1 VKLKPS
7 DIRAFLA
14 SPPAKVAAVL
24 VYGPDSGLVRER
36 GDALVQ
42 RIAGTVDDP
51 FRVGELSAP
60 QLKDDPARLA
70 DETFALSLSGGRRA
84 VRVRGAGDSHGAAFE
99 AVLTEMAQRKPGDA
113 GFLVVEA
120 GDLGSRS
127 SLRTMF
133 EESPHAAALPCYLDS
148 NEDLALLVQTT
159 LRERGLA
166 IDDDALAYFVMRL
179 GEDRAASRSE
189 IEKLALYGYGGGEGA
204 GRIALA
210 DVRALAGDGGTVGF
224 DDAGLAAATGDAP
237 GLDRAL
243 TLLYDEGTSPIAVLR
258 GAQRLFQRLHVAAAK
273 VAGGMDAEASLK
285 TLRPPVFF
293 KEMPRWKTALRAWEP
308 RRIADAQ
315 DILLKAEGDCKTTG
329 LPAAAIAARAL
340 LQIAAA
346 ARRARR

>member
-1 VKLKPS
+1 VKLKPA

-42 RIAGTVDDP
+42 QIAGTVDDP

-60 QLKDDPARLA
+60 QIKDDPARLA
-70 DETFALSLSGGRRA
+70 DEAFALSLSGGRRA
-84 VRVRGAGDSHGAAFE
+84 VRIRGAGDSHGAAFE
-99 AVLTEMAQRKPGDA
+99 AVLAEMATRKPGDA

-133 EESPHAAALPCYLDS
+133 EELPHAAALPCYLDS
-148 NEDLALLVQTT
+148 NDDLALLVQAT
-159 LRERGLA
+159 LRERNLA

-189 IEKLALYGYGGGEGA
+189 IEKLALYGEGA
-204 GRIALA
+204 GRIALS

-224 DDAGLAAATGDAP
+224 DEASLAAATGDAP

-293 KEMPRWKTALRAWEP
+293 KEMPRWKAALRAWEP
-308 RRIADAQ
+308 RRIVDAQ